1 MNQIPADI
9 KADAQTMDTIN
20 TSPDKQNAKIS
31 SDKKV
36 DKLMQQY
43 MRTQTEIFKK
53 YLTDEDFKRRYQEFV
68 FETLWQA
75 QQDSVA

>member
-43 MRTQTEIFKK
+43 MMTQTEIFKK
-53 YLTDEDFKRRYQEFV
+53 YSTDKDFKRRYQEFV

-75 QQDSVA
+75 QQDSA

>member
-9 KADAQTMDTIN
+9 KAVAQTMDTIN

-43 MRTQTEIFKK
+43 MMTQTEIFKK
-53 YLTDEDFKRRYQEFV
+53 YSTDKDFKRRYQEFV

-75 QQDSVA
+75 QQDSA